1 MASKKSGSGG
11 RDSRRSVNPAR
22 AARERERLL
31 ADLQEWEGRRR
42 GEENSLEHAQTLD
55 TLLRLKDDELDSPEI
70 GLWTG
75 ELLTELLTHIAP
87 RKIVQRREQ
96 SMGMVPAV
104 HILFD
109 YLQAHQLWHRR
120 SDPLRDMREL
130 LAVLEFEVL
139 EAADDPTRRSFSTN
153 ILNYG
158 MDHGLDPTDEDAL
171 AAYMSWYNSLPD
183 AERVEV
189 SDTGRLVD
197 PSVPYDPASAQAQT
211 GLSAFGTPLG
221 GAVEGTG
228 PHSSARLLEE
238 NDGLGDGEEFSDDE
252 VAREGAGAGAP
263 GTEGGF
269 STALVDPPWFLPLT
283 ELTLDHLLTM
293 TEAELG
299 DELARMPLTQ
309 RALALMDLVGEG
321 IAVTD
326 SGALKRVHTQE
337 MIRHLGIPERTVRSM
352 WDVPELEE
360 TWSVLL
366 RGGWIEIQG
375 TRARP
380 ADGLAEATAPGR
392 DREGFV
398 LFARALLLVRLLP
411 LVVEDEELDDPDDA
425 GDPVGDPDVV
435 LALLYA
441 GQPGGLTLPAFHD
454 VVSALEGRRDPAE
467 PLGPHLGE
475 IDHEDYFRYVTV
487 RQGLGELEMAGI
499 LEREGETFSA
509 PAPVVLTL
517 LSMMQPGE

>member
-11 RDSRRSVNPAR
+11 RDSRRSVNPAH

-120 SDPLRDMREL
+120 SDPLRDMRTL
-130 LAVLEFEVL
+130 LAELEFEVL
-139 EAADDPTRRSFSTN
+139 EAADDPSRRSFSTN

-171 AAYMSWYNSLPD
+171 AAYMNWYNSLPD

-197 PSVPYDPASAQAQT
+197 PSVPYDPASAQTQI

-221 GAVEGTG
+221 GAGEGTG
-228 PHSSARLLEE
+228 LHSSARLLR
-238 NDGLGDGEEFSDDE
+238 GDEGFGDDEEFEDDE
-252 VAREGAGAGAP
+252 GARDASGAGAP
-263 GTEGGF
+263 WAEGAF
-269 STALVDPPWFLPLT
+269 STGLVDPPWFLPFT
-283 ELTLDHLLTM
+283 ELALDQLLTT
-293 TEAELG
+293 TEAELEA
-299 DELARMPLTQ
+299 ELARMPLIQ
-309 RALALMDLVGEG
+309 RALALVELVGEG

-326 SGALKRVHTQE
+326 SGALKRAHTQE
-337 MIRHLGIPERTVRSM
+337 MIRQLDLPERTVRSM

-360 TWSVLL
+360 TWTVLL

-380 ADGLAEATAPGR
+380 ADGLAAATTPGR
-392 DREGFV
+392 DREGFT

-411 LVVEDEELDDPDDA
+411 LVVEDEELTEQE
-425 GDPVGDPDVV
+425 GGSDPDVV
-435 LALLYA
+435 LSLLYA
-441 GQPGGLTLPAFHD
+441 GQPDGLTLPAFHD
-454 VVSALEGRRDPAE
+454 VVCALEGRRDPAE
-467 PLGPHLGE
+467 PLGAHLGE
-475 IDHEDYFRYVTV
+475 IDHEDYFRYITV
-487 RQGLGELEMAGI
+487 RQGLGQLVKAGI
-499 LEREGETFSA
+499 LERNGETFHASA
-509 PAPVVLTL
+509 PVLLTV
-517 LSMMQPGE
+517 LSMMQSGE